1 MATAAMLAPAQGSV
15 TFADVAVYFSW
26 EEWGLLDEAQKHLYH
41 DVMLE
46 NFALVTSLD
55 CWRGVEEEEASSEQS
70 VSVEGMLQVR
80 TLQADQFP
88 QKAHPWNI
96 CGSVLKD
103 ILHSAEHQGP
113 YPGQKLYVCET
124 CGKQFCFSGDL
135 WQHQKQHIGEKPFRS
150 NVDRALLV
158 NSCKLDVLEKPFTYS
173 DVGKDFLACLGL
185 LQQHATH
192 TGEKSNE
199 GSKCVVAFHDEKS
212 QCNYEECKDIFSYE
226 SSFVQHA
233 RAHSGEK
240 PYECN
245 ECGQFFAYNSRF
257 IQHLRI
263 HTGARPYECSEC
275 GKSFRQSSSLI
286 HHRKV
291 HTGER
296 PFECSEC
303 GKAFARKYEL
313 SQHQRVHTGAKPYE
327 CGECGKSFSQSS
339 NLIQHWRVHTGER
352 PYECSECGKS
362 FSQSSG
368 LIQHRRVH
376 TGERPYECCE
386 CGKSFSR
393 KSYLIQHRRVH
404 TGKSS

>member
-1 MATAAMLAPAQGSV
+1 MAAAELTAPAQGSV

-55 CWRGVEEEEASSEQS
+55 CWRGVEEEETPSEKR
-70 VSVEGMLQVR
+70 VSLGVLQVR
-80 TLQADQFP
+80 TPGTDQSP
-88 QKAHPWNI
+88 QKAYPCDM
-96 CGSVLKD
+96 CGSDLK
-103 ILHSAEHQGP
+103 SAEHEGA
-113 YPGQKLYVCET
+113 YSGQKWCVCGA
-124 CGKQFCFSGDL
+124 CGRQFCFTGNV
-135 WQHQKQHIGEKPFRS
+135 QHHQKQHIGEKPFR
-150 NVDRALLV
+150 NKVGRAMLV
-158 NSCKLDVLEKPFTYS
+158 NSCKLHVSEKPFAYS
-173 DVGKDFLACLGL
+173 DIGKDFLACLGL

-192 TGEKSNE
+192 TGEKKNRGTE
-199 GSKCVVAFHDEKS
+199 CAVAFHSEKS
-212 QCNYEECKDIFSYE
+212 HYSYEECKNIFSYE
-226 SSFVQHA
+226 SSFVQHE
-233 RAHSGEK
+233 RAHTGEK
-240 PYECN
+240 PFECKI
-245 ECGQFFAYNSRF
+245 CGQFFTYNSRF

-303 GKAFARKYEL
+303 GKSFARKYEL
-313 SQHQRVHTGAKPYE
+313 NQHQRVHTGAKPYE
-327 CGECGKSFSQSS
+327 CSECGKSFSQSS

-376 TGERPYECCE
+376 TGERPYECRE